1 MISKNAV
8 YRKSAKGTEA
18 IANRQYGLG
27 AKLRPVLILVDGKRK
42 FEELVRLSSTLGD
55 TEQSLEQ
62 LLADGF
68 IERVAAPAPV
78 TPAPVTPAPII
89 KADPAATAAPAATLP
104 QAQRLAVRRLTDIMG
119 PTAEQLCI
127 RIETTRNWQE
137 FDVAVAHAEEILRG
151 FRGSQLAD
159 SFAAEIRTYRP
170 S

>member
-18 IANRQYGLG
+18 IATRQYGLG

-55 TEQSLEQ
+55 TEQLLEQ
-62 LLADGF
+62 LVADGF

-78 TPAPVTPAPII
+78 I
-89 KADPAATAAPAATLP
+89 KADPAAPAATLP

-137 FDVAVAHAEEILRG
+137 FDVAVVHAEEILRG
-151 FRGSQLAD
+151 FSGTQLAD
-159 SFAAEIRTYRP
+159 SFAAEIKTYRP

>member
-42 FEELVRLSSTLGD
+42 FEELVRLSSALGD

-78 TPAPVTPAPII
+78 TPAPVIR
-89 KADPAATAAPAATLP
+89 ADPAATAAPAATLP

-159 SFAAEIRTYRP
+159 SFAAEIKSCRP